1 MKINTLRLANFRN
14 HGQSDLNLDKLNFF
28 VGHNNAGKSSLLAA
42 IEWGL
47 TGKCMWTDKA
57 GRGAADLVRQGE
69 KQASVAL
76 EVEGMGGI
84 LRTMPPHS
92 LQVGRSAGVIEGQ
105 AAILNHLQTDE
116 DNLRIALNAAAFL
129 SLSQAEQRSFL
140 FGAYGLNFTAELVAG
155 QLVSWLTSNG
165 HSEETAAKL
174 AEQAKAWYPANMT
187 GGPEV
192 LDVMEKRA
200 KELRRD
206 LKKDKQRTETAL
218 EDLTMTI
225 QGLGQRAG
233 TDQLPEMKDTLVKLR
248 ARRDELLKQSGGK
261 DVQARREKLQSGIQ
275 ALVEKITG
283 VRAKGQELVAQL
295 KDLGEPVEDTLA
307 DQIKTLHSRMN
318 AHRNQA
324 SAVESRLKT
333 LTEAAQ
339 ALVAANRRCPLAP
352 GVIQCALTAKQVE
365 KILAN
370 ISQEQNAAKEE
381 LTRIEAWTQE
391 TATEL
396 SALEKKQQDNQIR
409 AKQYVLL
416 QGEIKT
422 QRVLLDQFTADK
434 AALEQELAS
443 LPKTEFDQAA
453 NLTDHISHLDK
464 QIQAVETEVNKLKE
478 TAKLNHRLQELK
490 DEVKSLTAEISDLE
504 TLVKALG
511 PEGLRK
517 KLLAGILGDFLGRV
531 NDRLAKLTDG
541 AYQISLAEDIFCRA
555 NGGPLLPIKLLSK
568 SEQLRVGIAISEA
581 LSAKA
586 GLRFLAI
593 DEADMLDQG
602 NRDLLTGLLLDLT
615 EEYDQILVCTTVG
628 DVQPQNPNL
637 PGVKMFWVEEG
648 KVQEV

>member
-1 MKINTLRLANFRN
+1 MKINMLNLASFRN
-14 HGQSDLNLDKLNFF
+14 HQQSSLALDKLNFF
-28 VGHNNAGKSSLLAA
+28 VGHNNAGKTSILAA

-84 LRTMPPHS
+84 VRTMPPHS
-92 LQVGRSAGVIEGQ
+92 LQVGKMAGVNEGQ

-116 DNLRIALNAAAFL
+116 ENLRIALNSSAFL

-140 FGAYGLNFTAELVAG
+140 FSAYGLNFTSELVAQ
-155 QLVSWLTSNG
+155 QLTSWLMS
-165 HSEETAAKL
+165 HDHAEETAAKL
-174 AEQAKAWYPANMT
+174 ADQAKAWYPANLT

-192 LDVMEKRA
+192 LEVMEKRA
-200 KELRRD
+200 KELRKD
-206 LKKDKQRTETAL
+206 LKKDKQRTEAAL
-218 EDLTMTI
+218 EDLAMTI
-225 QGLGQRAG
+225 QGLGQRPG
-233 TDQLPEMKDTLVKLR
+233 TDRLPEIKDTLEKLR
-248 ARRDELLKQSGGK
+248 SRRDELLKQSSGR
-261 DVQARREKLQSGIQ
+261 DVQTRREKLQSSIQ
-275 ALVEKITG
+275 AMEEKIAG
-283 VRAKGQELVAQL
+283 VRAKGTELVA
-295 KDLGEPVEDTLA
+295 KIKEMGEPVELSLT
-307 DQIKTLHSRMN
+307 DQINTLRTRMN

-324 SAVESRLKT
+324 SAVENRLQT

-339 ALVAANRRCPLAP
+339 ALVAADRRCPLAP
-352 GVIQCALTAKQVE
+352 GVIQCALTARQVE

-381 LTRIEAWTQE
+381 LTRIEVWTQE
-391 TATEL
+391 TADEL
-396 SALEKKQQDNQIR
+396 AALEKKQQENQTR
-409 AKQYVLL
+409 AKQYALL

-434 AALEQELAS
+434 ASLEQELAN
-443 LPKTEFDQAA
+443 LPSTDLDYTEYLDEQ
-453 NLTDHISHLDK
+453 ISHLDK
-464 QIQAVETEVNKLKE
+464 EIQTVEAEVDQIKE
-478 TAKLNHRLQELK
+478 AAKLTQRWHMLK
-490 DEVKSLTAEISDLE
+490 DEVKLLTAEITDME

-531 NDRLAKLTDG
+531 NDCLARLTDG
-541 AYQISLAEDIFCRA
+541 AYQISLAEDILCRA
-555 NGGPLLPIKLLSK
+555 NGGPLLPLKLLSK

-581 LSAKA
+581 LSARA

-593 DEADMLDQG
+593 DEADMLDQE

-615 EEYDQILVCTTVG
+615 EEYDQILVCTTIG

-648 KVQEV
+648 KVKEM